1 MIGIENYAYSN
12 RWRIINP
19 CDKMIFAFATMLLCL
34 FSTQAIPSLIVLL
47 SMVFLTTVQAGVP
60 GKYYF
65 KLFSVPAGF
74 ILIGAITVSLSVTT
88 NLTNLAWFIS
98 IGSYYIGITPGG
110 LSQAI
115 LLLARSAGAAS
126 CLFFLTLTTPLDDI
140 TCQLERWKVPYLIIE
155 MMTLIYRFI
164 FVFWE
169 QATTIHIAQAA
180 RLGHVDLK
188 TSLRSAGYLVS
199 SLFINAVD
207 RSHSL
212 YNALV
217 ARGYSDS
224 LRVLEDEH
232 KPTPV
237 LIKAGFICFDLF
249 LLGLIIF
256 RGSALL

>member
-12 RWRIINP
+12 RWRTINP
-19 CDKMIFAFATMLLCL
+19 RDKMIFTFATMLLCI
-34 FSTQAIPSLIVLL
+34 FSSQTLPPLIVFL
-47 SMVFLTTVQAGVP
+47 SMIFLTTVQAGVP
-60 GKYYF
+60 IKNYL
-65 KLFSVPAGF
+65 KIFSVPAGF

-88 NLTNLAWFIS
+88 NTSNLLWFIS
-98 IGSYYIGITPGG
+98 VGSYYFGITQGG
-110 LSQAI
+110 LSQAV

-126 CLFFLTLTTPLDDI
+126 CLFFLALTTPLDDI
-140 TCQLERWKVPYLIIE
+140 TCQLERWKVPYLFIE

-164 FVFWE
+164 FVFWK

-188 TSLRSAGYLVS
+188 TSLRSLGYLIS
-199 SLFINAVD
+199 SLFINTID
-207 RSHSL
+207 SSHSL

-217 ARGYSDS
+217 ARGYSVS

-232 KPTPV
+232 QPTP
-237 LIKAGFICFDLF
+237 LRIKAGFICFDLF

-256 RGSALL
+256 RGSVLL

>member
-19 CDKMIFAFATMLLCL
+19 SDKMIFTFATMLLCL
-34 FSTQAIPSLIVLL
+34 FSTQTIPSLIVLF

-60 GKYYF
+60 VRYYLKF
-65 KLFSVPAGF
+65 FTIPAGF
-74 ILIGAITVSLSVTT
+74 IIIGAITVSLSVNT
-88 NLTNLAWFIS
+88 NLTNLLWD
-98 IGSYYIGITPGG
+98 IGIGPYYIGFTQGG
-110 LSQAI
+110 LNQAL

-126 CLFFLTLTTPLDDI
+126 CLFFLALTTPLDDI

-169 QATTIHIAQAA
+169 QAVTIHIAQAA

-188 TSLRSAGYLVS
+188 TSLRSLGYLVS

-217 ARGYSDS
+217 SRGYSDS

-232 KPTPV
+232 QPTPV
-237 LIKAGFICFDLF
+237 FIKAGFICFDLF
-249 LLGLIIF
+249 LLGLIF
-256 RGSALL
+256 LRGSAL